1 MPMLRGIGSCLPGG
15 AALLAAIVL
24 PLPALAQDGG
34 AGVAEASEG
43 GWSFSLGAGAAGAKG
58 DYDQHSYSA
67 ELSRFMGDGYLS
79 VSVARLT
86 DDGIAGSLV
95 AVPSATEQVG
105 IGGGYALGAVSL
117 DLSATYGWR
126 KFDTA
131 RRSRRNGN
139 VLSATGK
146 GKVLALGGSAT
157 YEAQLGDRTTLLPA
171 ITLDYDRSD
180 TARVVIPL
188 VGPPFVF
195 KRRQSGVTGGASLT
209 LQRTFGREGEHSISG
224 YVGAL
229 TTSNAAAGGGSF
241 TGRRGVVR
249 TLRPRAASD
258 SKETW
263 GEAGVNAS
271 FALDSVLS
279 LSLSAGRTLGMA
291 GPETT
296 NLSVGLQFG
305 F

>member
-1 MPMLRGIGSCLPGG
+1 MPMLRDFGTFLPGG
-15 AALLAAIVL
+15 AALLAAVVL
-24 PLPALAQDGG
+24 PLPALAQNGG
-34 AGVAEASEG
+34 AGDG
-43 GWSFSLGAGAAGAKG
+43 GWLLSLDAGASGAKG
-58 DYDQHSYSA
+58 DFDQHSYNGG
-67 ELSRFMGDGYLS
+67 LSRFMGDGYLS
-79 VSVARLT
+79 VLVARLT
-86 DDGIAGSLV
+86 DDGIEGSLV
-95 AVPSATEQVG
+95 AVPNATEQVG
-105 IGGGYALGAVSL
+105 IGGGYAFGALSL

-139 VLSATGK
+139 TLTETGK
-146 GKVLALGGSAT
+146 GEALALGGSVT
-157 YEAQLGDRTTLLPA
+157 YEAPVGERTTLLPA

-209 LQRTFGREGEHSISG
+209 LQRSFGPAGEHSISG

-249 TLRPRAASD
+249 TLRPRVASG

-263 GEAGVNAS
+263 GEAGTNVS
-271 FALDSVLS
+271 FARDDVLS
-279 LSLSAGRTLGMA
+279 LTFSAGRTLGLT
-291 GPETT
+291 GPDTT
-296 NLSVGLQFG
+296 SLSAGLQFG